1 MRYGHFTWPAERVN
15 MAEDYYQVLGIDKK
29 ASTDEIKKA
38 YRKLAIKWH
47 PDKNPNN
54 KIAAEEKFKKI
65 SEAYAV
71 LSDTEKR
78 QQYDQFGSADQFRQ
92 QYSQEDIF
100 RNVDLDE
107 ILRSF
112 GFGGA
117 RGGGGRTTFR
127 TGRRGGGSSRDDY
140 DDPFAGLFGGG
151 MGGGGGRQYQNMPQK
166 GQDAE
171 YNLSISLEESV
182 FGADKK
188 IAFELE
194 NQHEEINV
202 KIPAGI
208 NSGKKLRLP
217 GKGLSGYNGGP
228 AGDLY
233 LNINVLPH
241 PIFARD
247 GNDLYIEKT
256 IKFTQA
262 ALGTT
267 IDVPTLDGSVKR
279 LKISPGTQNN
289 TKIRM
294 KGFGVPGLKGAAKG
308 DQYVKINVDV
318 PRKLSDRQMKL
329 VQQLADDGI

>member
-1 MRYGHFTWPAERVN
+1 
-15 MAEDYYQVLGIDKK
+15 MAEDYYQILGITKT
-29 ASTDEIKKA
+29 ASADEIKKA
-38 YRKLAIKWH
+38 YRKLAVKWH
-47 PDKNPNN
+47 PDKNPTN
-54 KIAAEEKFKKI
+54 KAAAEEKFKKI

-71 LSDTEKR
+71 LSDAEKR
-78 QQYDQFGSADQFRQ
+78 KQYDNFGSADQFRQ

-100 RNVDLDE
+100 RGVDLDE

-117 RGGGGRTTFR
+117 RGGGGRTTTFR
-127 TGRRGGGSSRDDY
+127 TGRRGGMGPREQE
-140 DDPFAGLFGGG
+140 DPFAGMFGG
-151 MGGGGGRQYQNMPQK
+151 MGGGRQQYAEMPEK
-166 GQDAE
+166 GQDVE
-171 YNLSISLEESV
+171 YNLSTSLEESV

-188 IAFELE
+188 LSLKIE
-194 NQHEEINV
+194 NRNEEINV

-208 NSGKKLRLP
+208 STGKKLRLP
-217 GKGLSGYNGGP
+217 GKGMTGYNGGP
-228 AGDLY
+228 NGDLY

-241 PIFARD
+241 PIFSRD

-267 IDVPTLDGSVKR
+267 IDVPTLDGTIKR

-294 KGFGVPGLKGAAKG
+294 KGFGVPGLKGALKG
-308 DQYVKINVDV
+308 DQYVKINVEV
-318 PRKLSDRQMKL
+318 PKKLSDRQLKIIK
-329 VQQLADDGI
+329 QLADDGI

>member
-1 MRYGHFTWPAERVN
+1 
-15 MAEDYYQVLGIDKK
+15 MAEDYYQVLGVDKK
-29 ASTDEIKKA
+29 ATADDIKKA
-38 YRKLAIKWH
+38 YRKLALKWH

-54 KIAAEEKFKKI
+54 KAAEEKFKKI

-71 LSDTEKR
+71 LSDDKKR
-78 QQYDQFGSADQFRQ
+78 GQYDQFGSADQYRQ

-100 RNVDLDE
+100 RDVDLDE

-117 RGGGGRTTFR
+117 RAGGGRTTFR
-127 TGRRGGGSSRDDY
+127 TTRRGGGARDEY
-140 DDPFAGLFGGG
+140 DDPFAGLFGGSGG
-151 MGGGGGRQYQNMPQK
+151 MGGGRQQYANMPQK

-171 YNLSISLEESV
+171 YNLSIALEESV

-188 IAFELE
+188 ISFQLE
-194 NQHEEINV
+194 NRVEDISV

-208 NSGKKLRLP
+208 SSGKKLRLP

-228 AGDLY
+228 SGDLY

-241 PIFARD
+241 PIYARD

-262 ALGTT
+262 VLGTS
-267 IDVPTLDGSVKR
+267 IDVTTLDGSVKR

-289 TKIRM
+289 TKIRV
-294 KGFGVPGLKGAAKG
+294 KGYGVPGLKGAPKG
-308 DQYVKINVDV
+308 DLYVKINVDV
-318 PRKLSDRQMKL
+318 PKKLSDRQMKL

>member
-1 MRYGHFTWPAERVN
+1 

-38 YRKLAIKWH
+38 YRTLAIKWH

-54 KIAAEEKFKKI
+54 KSAAEEKFKKI

-151 MGGGGGRQYQNMPQK
+151 MGGGRQQYADVPQK

-188 IAFELE
+188 ISFQLE
-194 NQHEEINV
+194 NRVEDISV

-208 NSGKKLRLP
+208 SSGKKLRLP
-217 GKGLSGYNGGP
+217 GKGLSGFNGGP
-228 AGDLY
+228 SGDLY

-262 ALGTT
+262 VLGTT

-279 LKISPGTQNN
+279 LKLSPGTQNN

-294 KGFGVPGLKGAAKG
+294 KGFGVPGLKGASKG
-308 DQYVKINVDV
+308 DQYVKINIEV
-318 PRKLSDRQMKL
+318 PRKLSDRQAKL

>member
-1 MRYGHFTWPAERVN
+1 
-15 MAEDYYQVLGIDKK
+15 MAEDYYQVLGVDKK
-29 ASTDEIKKA
+29 ATADDIKKA
-38 YRKLAIKWH
+38 YRKLALKWH

-54 KIAAEEKFKKI
+54 KAAEEKFKKI

-71 LSDTEKR
+71 LSDDKKR
-78 QQYDQFGSADQFRQ
+78 GEYDQFGSADQYRQ

-100 RNVDLDE
+100 RDVNLDE

-117 RGGGGRTTFR
+117 RAGGGRTTFR
-127 TGRRGGGSSRDDY
+127 TTRRGGGARDDY

-151 MGGGGGRQYQNMPQK
+151 MGGGRQQYANMPQK

-171 YNLSISLEESV
+171 YNLSITLEESV

-188 IAFELE
+188 ISFQLE
-194 NQHEEINV
+194 NRVEDISV

-228 AGDLY
+228 SGDLY

-241 PIFARD
+241 PIYARD

-262 ALGTT
+262 VVGTS
-267 IDVPTLDGSVKR
+267 IDVTTLDGSVKR

-289 TKIRM
+289 TKIRV
-294 KGFGVPGLKGAAKG
+294 KGYGVPGLKGAPKG
-308 DQYVKINVDV
+308 DLYVKINVDV
-318 PRKLSDRQMKL
+318 PKKLSDRQMKL
-329 VQQLADDGI
+329 VQQLADEGI

>member
-1 MRYGHFTWPAERVN
+1 MP
-15 MAEDYYQVLGIDKK
+15 EDYYQILGLAKK
-29 ASTDEIKKA
+29 ASAEEIKKA
-38 YRKLAIKWH
+38 YRKLAVKWH

-54 KIAAEEKFKKI
+54 KAVSEEKFKKI

-71 LSDTEKR
+71 LSDPQKR

-100 RNVDLDE
+100 RGVDLDE

-117 RGGGGRTTFR
+117 RGGGRSTTFR
-127 TGRRGGGSSRDDY
+127 TGRRGGVGSRDNE
-140 DDPFAGLFGGG
+140 DPFAGLFGGMSG
-151 MGGGGGRQYQNMPQK
+151 QQYAQMHEK
-166 GQDAE
+166 GQDVE

-182 FGADKK
+182 LGADKK
-188 IAFELE
+188 LSLQIE
-194 NQHEEINV
+194 NRIEEINV

-208 NSGKKLRLP
+208 STGKKLRLP
-217 GKGLSGYNGGP
+217 GKGLSGYSGGP
-228 AGDLY
+228 NGDLY

-241 PIFARD
+241 PIYSRD
-247 GNDLYIEKT
+247 GNDLYIEKN

-262 ALGTT
+262 VLGTI
-267 IDVPTLDGSVKR
+267 IDIPTLDGTIKR

-294 KGFGVPGLKGAAKG
+294 KGYGVPGLKGAVKG
-308 DQYVKINVDV
+308 DQYVKINVEV
-318 PRKLSDRQMKL
+318 PTKLSERQQKIIK
-329 VQQLADDGI
+329 QLAEDGI

>member
-1 MRYGHFTWPAERVN
+1 
-15 MAEDYYQVLGIDKK
+15 MAEDYYQVLGVDKK
-29 ASTDEIKKA
+29 ATAEEIKKA
-38 YRKLAIKWH
+38 YRKLAVKWH

-54 KIAAEEKFKKI
+54 KAAEEKFKKI

-71 LSDTEKR
+71 LSDSKKR
-78 QQYDQFGSADQFRQ
+78 QQYDTFGSADQFRQ

-100 RNVDLDE
+100 RGFDLDE

-117 RGGGGRTTFR
+117 RGGRTTFR
-127 TGRRGGGSSRDDY
+127 TSRGGGYQDY
-140 DDPFAGLFGGG
+140 DDPFAGLFGG
-151 MGGGGGRQYQNMPQK
+151 MGAGGQRYANMPQK

-188 IAFELE
+188 ISFQMEDRIE
-194 NQHEEINV
+194 DINV

-208 NSGKKLRLP
+208 SSGKKLRLP
-217 GKGLSGYNGGP
+217 GKGLPGYQGGP
-228 AGDLY
+228 HGDLY

-247 GNDLYIEKT
+247 GNDIYVQKT
-256 IKFTQA
+256 IKFSQA
-262 ALGTT
+262 ALGTS
-267 IDVPTLDGSVKR
+267 IEVPTLDGTSKR
-279 LKISPGTQNN
+279 LKVAAGTQNN

-294 KGFGVPGLKGAAKG
+294 KGFGVPSLKGSAKG
-308 DQYVKINVDV
+308 DQYIKINVEV
-318 PRKLSDRQMKL
+318 PKKLTDKQIKL
-329 VQQLADDGI
+329 LEQLAEEGI

>member
-1 MRYGHFTWPAERVN
+1 
-15 MAEDYYQVLGIDKK
+15 MAEDYYQVLGVDKK
-29 ASTDEIKKA
+29 ASAADIKKA
-38 YRKLAIKWH
+38 YRKLALKWH

-54 KIAAEEKFKKI
+54 KAAEEKFKKI

-71 LSDTEKR
+71 LSDNKKR

-100 RNVDLDE
+100 RDFDLDE
-107 ILRSF
+107 ILRGF
-112 GFGGA
+112 GFGGG
-117 RGGGGRTTFR
+117 RGGRTTTFR
-127 TGRRGGGSSRDDY
+127 TSRRGGAASSNDN
-140 DDPFAGLFGGG
+140 DDPFAGLFGG
-151 MGGGGGRQYQNMPQK
+151 MGGRQYANMPQK

-171 YNLSISLEESV
+171 YNLSITLEDSV
-182 FGADKK
+182 WGVDKK
-188 IAFELE
+188 ISFKLE
-194 NQHEEINV
+194 NRTEDINV

-208 NSGKKLRLP
+208 SSGKKLRLP

-228 AGDLY
+228 NGDLY
-233 LNINVLPH
+233 LNVNVLPH

-247 GNDLYIEKT
+247 GNDLHIEKT

-267 IDVPTLDGSVKR
+267 IDVPTLDGTTKR
-279 LKISPGTQNN
+279 IKIAPGTQNN

-294 KGFGVPGLKGAAKG
+294 KGYGVPGLKGATKG
-308 DQYVKINVDV
+308 DQYVKVNVEV

-329 VQQLADDGI
+329 VQQLADGGI

>member
-1 MRYGHFTWPAERVN
+1 

-29 ASTDEIKKA
+29 ASADEIKKV
-38 YRKLAIKWH
+38 YRKLALKWH

-54 KIAAEEKFKKI
+54 KTAEEKFKKI

-71 LSDTEKR
+71 LSDAKKR
-78 QQYDQFGSADQFRQ
+78 EQYDQFGSADQFRQ

-100 RNVDLDE
+100 RDFDLDE
-107 ILRSF
+107 ILRGF
-112 GFGGA
+112 GFGGG
-117 RGGGGRTTFR
+117 RGAGRTTFR
-127 TGRRGGGSSRDDY
+127 TGRRGGTQSQGY
-140 DDPFAGLFGGG
+140 EDPFGGLFGG
-151 MGGGGGRQYQNMPQK
+151 MGGQQYANMQQK

-188 IAFELE
+188 ISFQLE
-194 NQHEEINV
+194 NRIEDISV
-202 KIPAGI
+202 KIPPGI
-208 NSGKKLRLP
+208 NNGKKLRLP
-217 GKGLSGYNGGP
+217 GKGLSGHNGGSN
-228 AGDLY
+228 GDLY

-241 PIFARD
+241 PIYSRD

-267 IDVPTLDGSVKR
+267 IDVPTLDGSAKR
-279 LKISPGTQNN
+279 LKLSPGTQNN

-294 KGFGVPGLKGAAKG
+294 KGYGVPGMKGAPKG
-308 DQYVKINVDV
+308 DQFVKINVEV
-318 PRKLSDRQMKL
+318 PKKLSDKQIKL
-329 VQQLADDGI
+329 IEQLATDGI

>member
-1 MRYGHFTWPAERVN
+1 
-15 MAEDYYQVLGIDKK
+15 MAEDYYQVLGVDKK
-29 ASTDEIKKA
+29 ASADVIKKA
-38 YRKLAIKWH
+38 YRKLALKWH

-54 KIAAEEKFKKI
+54 KSAEEKFKKI

-71 LSDTEKR
+71 LSDAKKR
-78 QQYDQFGSADQFRQ
+78 EQYDQFGSADQFRQ

-100 RNVDLDE
+100 RDFDLDE
-107 ILRSF
+107 ILRGF
-112 GFGGA
+112 GFGGG
-117 RGGGGRTTFR
+117 RGAGRTTFR
-127 TGRRGGGSSRDDY
+127 TGRRGGAGVRNN
-140 DDPFAGLFGGG
+140 DDPFASMFGG
-151 MGGGGGRQYQNMPQK
+151 MGGGQQYAHMAEK

-188 IAFELE
+188 ISFQLE
-194 NQHEEINV
+194 NRIEDISV
-202 KIPAGI
+202 KIPPGI
-208 NSGKKLRLP
+208 SSGKKLRLP

-228 AGDLY
+228 SGDLY
-233 LNINVLPH
+233 LNISVLPH

-267 IDVPTLDGSVKR
+267 IDVPTLDGSTKR
-279 LKISPGTQNN
+279 LKLGPGAQNN

-294 KGFGVPGLKGAAKG
+294 KGYGVPGLKGAPKG
-308 DQYVKINVDV
+308 DQFVKINVEV
-318 PRKLSDRQMKL
+318 PKKLSDRQIKL
-329 VQQLADDGI
+329 IQQLAGEGI

>member
-1 MRYGHFTWPAERVN
+1 MAGRKVN
-15 MAEDYYQVLGIDKK
+15 MAEDYYQVLGVEKK
-29 ASTDEIKKA
+29 ATADEIKKA
-38 YRKLAIKWH
+38 YRKLALKWH
-47 PDKNPNN
+47 PDKNPN
-54 KIAAEEKFKKI
+54 KGAEEKFKKI

-78 QQYDQFGSADQFRQ
+78 QQYDQFGSADQYRQ
-92 QYSQEDIF
+92 QHTQEDIF
-100 RNVDLDE
+100 RNFDLDE
-107 ILRSF
+107 ILRGF
-112 GFGGA
+112 GFSGA

-127 TGRRGGGSSRDDY
+127 TTRRGGGSVRDDY
-140 DDPFAGLFGGG
+140 EDPFAGLFGGG
-151 MGGGGGRQYQNMPQK
+151 GGGGRQQYEEMPQK

-188 IAFELE
+188 ISFQLE
-194 NQHEEINV
+194 NRFEDINV

-208 NSGKKLRLP
+208 SSGKKLRLP
-217 GKGLSGYNGGP
+217 GKGLSGYNGAP
-228 AGDLY
+228 SGDLY

-241 PIFARD
+241 PIYARD

-262 ALGTT
+262 AMGSS
-267 IDVPTLDGSVKR
+267 IDVSTLDGTVKR

-294 KGFGVPGLKGAAKG
+294 KGYGVPGLKGAAKG
-308 DQYVKINVDV
+308 DLYVKINVDV
-318 PRKLSDRQMKL
+318 PRKLSDRQAKL
-329 VQQLADDGI
+329 IKQLADEGI

>member
-1 MRYGHFTWPAERVN
+1 
-15 MAEDYYQVLGIDKK
+15 MAEDYYQVLGVDKK
-29 ASTDEIKKA
+29 ATAEEIKKA
-38 YRKLAIKWH
+38 YRKLAVKWH

-54 KIAAEEKFKKI
+54 KSASEEKFKKI

-71 LSDTEKR
+71 LSDSEKR
-78 QQYDQFGSADQFRQ
+78 QNYDNFGSADQFRQ

-100 RNVDLDE
+100 RGFDLDE

-112 GFGGA
+112 GFGGS
-117 RGGGGRTTFR
+117 RGGGRTTFR
-127 TGRRGGGSSRDDY
+127 TGRRGGGGGY
-140 DDPFAGLFGGG
+140 QEHDDPFSNIF
-151 MGGGGGRQYQNMPQK
+151 GGGGGHQYANVPQK

-171 YNLSISLEESV
+171 YNLSVSLEESV
-182 FGADKK
+182 MGADKK
-188 IAFELE
+188 ISLQMESRIE
-194 NQHEEINV
+194 DINV

-208 NSGKKLRLP
+208 SSGKKLRLP
-217 GKGLSGYNGGP
+217 GKGLAGINGGP
-228 AGDLY
+228 NGDLY

-267 IDVPTLDGSVKR
+267 IDVPTLDGTTKR
-279 LKISPGTQNN
+279 LKIAPGTQNN

-294 KGFGVPGLKGAAKG
+294 KGFGVPGLKGAPKG
-308 DQYVKINVDV
+308 DQYIKINIEV
-318 PRKLSDRQMKL
+318 PKKLTEKQMKIIE
-329 VQQLADDGI
+329 QLAADGI

>member
-1 MRYGHFTWPAERVN
+1 
-15 MAEDYYQVLGIDKK
+15 MAEDYYQVLGVDKK
-29 ASTDEIKKA
+29 ASAEEIKKA
-38 YRKLAIKWH
+38 YRKLAVKWH

-54 KIAAEEKFKKI
+54 KAAEEKFKKI

-78 QQYDQFGSADQFRQ
+78 QNYDNFGSADQFRQ

-100 RNVDLDE
+100 RGFDLDE

-117 RGGGGRTTFR
+117 RGGGRTAFR
-127 TGRRGGGSSRDDY
+127 TNRRGDSYSSEY
-140 DDPFAGLFGGG
+140 EDPFAGIFGAS
-151 MGGGGGRQYQNMPQK
+151 GGRQYANMPQK

-182 FGADKK
+182 MGAEKK
-188 IAFELE
+188 ISLQME
-194 NQHEEINV
+194 NRIENISV

-208 NSGKKLRLP
+208 SSGKKLRLP
-217 GKGLSGYNGGP
+217 GKGVSGYNGGP
-228 AGDLY
+228 NGDLY

-247 GNDLYIEKT
+247 GNDLHIEKT
-256 IKFTQA
+256 IKFSQA

-267 IDVPTLDGSVKR
+267 IEVPTIDGATKR
-279 LKISPGTQNN
+279 LKIAPGTQNN

-294 KGFGVPGLKGAAKG
+294 KGFGVPGLKGAGKG
-308 DQYVKINVDV
+308 DQYVKINIEV
-318 PRKLSDRQMKL
+318 PRKLTEKQMKL
-329 VQQLADDGI
+329 VEQMATEGI

>member
-1 MRYGHFTWPAERVN
+1 
-15 MAEDYYQVLGIDKK
+15 MAEDYYQVLGVDKK
-29 ASTDEIKKA
+29 ASADEIKKA
-38 YRKLAIKWH
+38 YRKLAFKWH

-54 KIAAEEKFKKI
+54 KKAAEEKFKKI

-71 LSDTEKR
+71 LSNPEKR
-78 QQYDQFGSADQFRQ
+78 QQYETFGSADQFRQ

-100 RNVDLDE
+100 RGFDLDE

-117 RGGGGRTTFR
+117 RGGGRTTFR
-127 TGRRGGGSSRDDY
+127 TSRRGGTEAPDY
-140 DDPFAGLFGGG
+140 DDPFASLFGS
-151 MGGGGGRQYQNMPQK
+151 MGGGRQYANMPQK

-171 YNLSISLEESV
+171 YSLSISLEESV

-188 IAFELE
+188 ISFQLE
-194 NQHEEINV
+194 NRIEDINV
-202 KIPAGI
+202 KIPPGI
-208 NSGKKLRLP
+208 STGKKLRLP

-228 AGDLY
+228 SGDLY

-241 PIFARD
+241 PIFSRD
-247 GNDLYIEKT
+247 GNDLYIEKA
-256 IKFTQA
+256 IRFTQA

-267 IDVPTLDGSVKR
+267 IDVPTLDGTSKR

-294 KGFGVPGLKGAAKG
+294 KGYGVPGLKGASKG
-308 DQYVKINVDV
+308 DQFVKINVEV
-318 PRKLSDRQMKL
+318 PKKLSDRQLKIIK
-329 VQQLADDGI
+329 QLADDGL